1 MQVFK
6 FICLHASTTE
16 LLRLNHHLGAIYDIL
31 QPQFLQYSSQDYTCL
46 AWEAFSSM
54 CVMVAAELNFREASH
69 ERAKFLANSL
79 LEEEAKRKEAAGA
92 APAPAEASDPQ

>member
-1 MQVFK
+1 MKVFK
-6 FICLHASTTE
+6 FICLNATTADLQTLSE
-16 LLRLNHHLGAIYDIL
+16 HLNAAYRIL
-31 QPQFLQYSSQDYTCL
+31 HPAFQQYSSQDYTCL

-79 LEEEAKRKEAAGA
+79 LEEDANRKEAA
-92 APAPAEASDPQ
+92 ASPTQ